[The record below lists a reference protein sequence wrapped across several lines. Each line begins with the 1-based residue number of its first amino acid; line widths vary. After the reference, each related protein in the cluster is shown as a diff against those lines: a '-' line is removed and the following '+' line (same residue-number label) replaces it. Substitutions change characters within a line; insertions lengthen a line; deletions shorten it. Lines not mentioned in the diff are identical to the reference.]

1 MGRTISYLRILFHI
15 STLLLI
21 ILSLYPGS
29 ILGFMLYGD
38 FKSQPQIIEDFLYI
52 SSDHFYV
59 YLLVSILGFFSYLRD
74 RKFKLVV
81 IYLFFL
87 SIILEVSHF
96 IISERSFQIP
106 DLVGNILGVL
116 IVYIVVSIYKYTK
129 EEKYK

>member
-1 MGRTISYLRILFHI
+1 MDRTISYLRILFHI

-21 ILSLYPGS
+21 IFSLYPGS

-38 FKSQPQIIEDFLYI
+38 FKSQPQITEDFLYI
-52 SSDHFYV
+52 SSAHLYV
-59 YLLVSILGFFSYLRD
+59 YLFVSMLGFFSYLRD

-116 IVYIVVSIYKYTK
+116 IVYIVVLIYKLRRK
-129 EEKYK
+129 